1 MTNSWVIYVISFIA
15 FVASMALVQGLYNLW
30 QSLNVERTVRLN
42 RRLRNLSAAGMRHE
56 EALNLLRTRQ
66 LSTMPAVNRILLQIP
81 RLHSVDRLLEQ
92 SGIDMTVSRF
102 LLIQLL
108 LSLIFIVLLLLF
120 TPGNP
125 FVVVPVALLAG
136 FFLPYLYT
144 LSKRRERMD
153 AFSALMPDTMDYIAR
168 SLRAGNPF
176 SASLKGASE
185 EMPEP
190 VASELRITFEEMN
203 FGLDIEGAM
212 HNLGERTGNE
222 ELRYF
227 IAAVLIQRTT
237 GGNLAEV
244 LNRISAVMRS
254 REATRR
260 EVKILAAEMKYSAN
274 VLIAL
279 PFVVGGAIMVLN
291 PAYLATLFENEI
303 GLTVIG
309 GQILLMVIGYAIIQ
323 KMVNVRV

>member
-56 EALNLLRTRQ
+56 DALNLLRTRQ
-66 LSTMPAVNRILLQIP
+66 LSSMPAVNRILLQIP
-81 RLHSVDRLLEQ
+81 RLHSIDRLLEQ

-144 LSKRRERMD
+144 MRKRRERMD

-212 HNLGERTGNE
+212 LNLGERTGNE

-279 PFVVGGAIMVLN
+279 PFIVGGAIMVLN

>member
-1 MTNSWVIYVISFIA
+1 MTTSWVIYVISFIA
-15 FVASMALVQGLYNLW
+15 FVASLALVQGLYNLY
-30 QSLNVERTVRLN
+30 QSLNVERTVRIN

-56 EALNLLRTRQ
+56 DALTLLRTRQ
-66 LSTMPAVNRILLQIP
+66 LSTMPSVNRILIKIP
-81 RLHSVDRLLEQ
+81 RLHSIDRILEQ
-92 SGIDMTVSRF
+92 SGVDMTVSRF
-102 LLIQLL
+102 LLIQFM
-108 LSLIFIVLLLLF
+108 LSLIFLVLLLLF

-125 FVVVPVALLAG
+125 FVIVPIALLAG
-136 FFLPYLYT
+136 GSIPYLYIM
-144 LSKRRERMD
+144 SKRRERLES
-153 AFSALMPDTMDYIAR
+153 FSALMPDTMDYLAR

-176 SASLKGASE
+176 TASLKGASE

-203 FGLDIEGAM
+203 FGLDVDAAM

-279 PFVVGGAIMVLN
+279 PFIVGGAIMVLN
-291 PAYLATLFENEI
+291 PSYLGTLFENEI
-303 GLTVIG
+303 GLAVIG
-309 GQILLMVIGYAIIQ
+309 GQILLMAVGYAIVQ

>member
-1 MTNSWVIYVISFIA
+1 MTSSWVIYAISFIA
-15 FVASMALVQGLYNLW
+15 FVAAMALVQGLYNLW
-30 QSLNVERTVRLN
+30 QSLNVERTVRIN
-42 RRLRNLSAAGMRHE
+42 RRLRNLSAGGMRHE
-56 EALNLLRTRQ
+56 DALNLLRTRQ
-66 LSTMPAVNRILLQIP
+66 LSTMPALNRIMLRIP
-81 RLHSVDRLLEQ
+81 RLHSIDRLLEQ
-92 SGIDMTVSRF
+92 SGVDMTVSRF
-102 LLIQLL
+102 LLIQTL
-108 LSLIFIVLLLLF
+108 LSLIFVVLLLLF

-125 FVVVPVALLAG
+125 FVIIPVSLLAG
-136 FFLPYLYT
+136 FFLPYIYIM
-144 LSKRRERMD
+144 SKRHERLE

-203 FGLDIEGAM
+203 FGLDIEAAM

-279 PFVVGGAIMVLN
+279 PFVVGGAIMVMN
-291 PAYLATLFENEI
+291 PGYLATLFENEI

-309 GQILLMVIGYAIIQ
+309 GQILLMALGYAIIQ